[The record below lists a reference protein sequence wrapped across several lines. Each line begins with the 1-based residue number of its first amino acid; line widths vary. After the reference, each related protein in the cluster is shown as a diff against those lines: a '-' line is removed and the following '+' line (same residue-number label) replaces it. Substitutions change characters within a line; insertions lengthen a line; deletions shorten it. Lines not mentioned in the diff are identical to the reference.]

1 MTWPLRI
8 ATRLPDGRTLITEVG
23 ETGDEV
29 TLWFAD
35 QPEKPLDLSSIA
47 AAALGQ
53 ALARAAAIAGQR
65 CAARHQ
71 RRSIARVREEQ
82 AARMAHAV
90 ELERKRRARR

>member
-1 MTWPLRI
+1 MTWPLRMS
-8 ATRLPDGRTLITEVG
+8 TRLPDGRTLITEVG

-29 TLWFAD
+29 TLWFSDA
-35 QPEKPLDLSSIA
+35 PERPLELSSIA

-90 ELERKRRARR
+90 EIERQRKVRR